1 MSKDVHSFRRVL
13 RRPLEYMTS
22 SSTVIP
28 LLLLLVLIIYY
39 LVSLTGA
46 LREAN
51 QDLRTQLQ
59 REREEERKKMF
70 KVNQKTPEPNP
81 LTSRW
86 RKVLEA
92 SSPVSPVTPG
102 IQAPEFEESK
112 AQARKG
118 MVFFSLFSS
127 CCCLFFPLYHHVVF
141 F

>member
-1 MSKDVHSFRRVL
+1 MSKDVHSFCRVL

-92 SSPVSPVTPG
+92 SSPVSPNTPG
-102 IQAPEFEESK
+102 VQPPEFEESK

-118 MVFFSLFSS
+118 MVL
-127 CCCLFFPLYHHVVF
+127 
-141 F
+141 